1 MVSYS
6 RTNIHDAIVFLEP
19 QMDYICKVSG
29 ATGLSL
35 SVVSGGEEAYAKHLG
50 FRDVEVQNTPDG
62 DTTYFIGSVTKGI
75 VAVLVGIL
83 VEEGKLGWST
93 RVASVLPELQ
103 DAFEGRGSQITIADL
118 LSHRTGVARSDAIWI
133 SRAGNILLPKDFRN
147 DFLYN
152 NYAYDV
158 EKVWEP
164 MGMHRTSV
172 EDLAGNSNAA
182 KAYYALED
190 ASSYE
195 VPIPTISHETIM
207 GAGGAIRSCTNDLA
221 KYYCSFMKAVNH
233 QFNNNTTSTPNS
245 PFKQLTTI
253 LRPHNQLG
261 VISLGEQSYALGWGR
276 AQLPCPLGTLN
287 YNYLLIPLMPVIGQ
301 GAPSQLTLYHGGSIQ
316 GFNTAAYLLPE
327 TETAI
332 IAMQNSSGLGD
343 ACDWIPQII
352 MHTLSGSTERIGF
365 LHLATVAVRAA
376 LSLPEKIDDELETR
390 RERGTRH
397 MNLEAYTGR
406 YWNALQNF
414 RIDPRT
420 PYSGRQG
427 LRFRNHGSDLVDE
440 TTNPTAGQ
448 AQASAPANSDS
459 QDVSTKLKIFS
470 FWIKVYEEIL
480 ADKDEQLKKILDA
493 YDVLL
498 ERAAGTDG
506 GIASSNTIQ
515 NQGDDVGFI
524 KDSSSAEA
532 DIGDSSS
539 SELSDSGIHL
549 LPSARRVVGDD
560 AKMKAIVKI
569 KLDEMQ
575 QKEWVLKWPGHV
587 FKVQTAALN
596 PYAGLAWA
604 GATELVA
611 RYKIVEEDYIYGK
624 HGKHEDFEK
633 ILVAM
638 YNKITLFYIKAACYF
653 AKSTLKRMLR
663 GVATLDD
670 WKSTLT
676 NLTKADEECQA
687 FVVSL
692 GISASLKKGRSDLG
706 KAEQSRPAL
715 KSTESRHG
723 FSMTSTSI
731 SNI

>member
-1 MVSYS
+1 MVERKSLEK
-6 RTNIHDAIVFLEP
+6 VF
-19 QMDYICKVSG
+19 K
-29 ATGLSL
+29 
-35 SVVSGGEEAYAKHLG
+35 
-50 FRDVEVQNTPDG
+50 
-62 DTTYFIGSVTKGI
+62 
-75 VAVLVGIL
+75 
-83 VEEGKLGWST
+83 
-93 RVASVLPELQ
+93 
-103 DAFEGRGSQITIADL
+103 
-118 LSHRTGVARSDAIWI
+118 
-133 SRAGNILLPKDFRN
+133 
-147 DFLYN
+147 
-152 NYAYDV
+152 

-414 RIDPRT
+414 RIDVKILNGRLSMTFQGILNETYELRHYHHHLWTWNVSHNETAKQGRYPTKPWISYIIELDCGENKEAQVLLWKYDEEHPEPGVFRT

-587 FKVQTAALN
+587 FKTAALN

-638 YNKITLFYIKAACYF
+638 YSKITLFYIKAACYF